1 MCMGGSPDIKTPDP
15 VQESQTPD
23 IVALK
28 NARKK
33 SGQMNGGTLLT
44 GPSGIDTNTTP
55 TAATGATTLL
65 GG

>member
-15 VQESQTPD
+15 VQESQQPD

-33 SGQMNGGTLLT
+33 SGQLAGGTLLT
-44 GPSGIDTNTTP
+44 SPSGIDAATTP
-55 TAATGATTLL
+55 TTSNTLL

>member
-1 MCMGGSPDIKTPDP
+1 MCMGGTPDVKTPDP
-15 VQESQTPD
+15 VQEAQQPD

-33 SGQMNGGTLLT
+33 SGQIAGGTLLT
-44 GPSGIDTNTTP
+44 SPSGVDNATTNT
-55 TAATGATTLL
+55 GSTTLL

>member
-15 VQESQTPD
+15 VQEEQSPD

-33 SGQMNGGTLLT
+33 SGQMTGGTLLT
-44 GPSGIDTNTTP
+44 SPSGVDNATTN
-55 TAATGATTLL
+55 TGATTLL
-65 GG
+65 GA

>member
-1 MCMGGSPDIKTPDP
+1 MCLGGSPDIKTPDP
-15 VQESQTPD
+15 VQEQQTPD
-23 IVALK
+23 IVAIK

-44 GPSGIDTNTTP
+44 GPSGVANA
-55 TAATGATTLL
+55 TAAPATGATTLL

>member
-1 MCMGGSPDIKTPDP
+1 MCMGGSPDIKSPDP
-15 VQESQTPD
+15 VQESQSPD

-33 SGQMNGGTLLT
+33 SGQIAGGTLLT
-44 GPSGIDTNTTP
+44 SPSGVDANTTN
-55 TAATGATTLL
+55 TGATTLL

>member
-1 MCMGGSPDIKTPDP
+1 MCLGGSPDIKTPEP
-15 VQESQTPD
+15 VQEQQQPD

-33 SGQMNGGTLLT
+33 SGQMAGGTLLT
-44 GPSGIDTNTTP
+44 SPSGVDNAT
-55 TAATGATTLL
+55 TAAATSGTTLL

>member
-1 MCMGGSPDIKTPDP
+1 MCMGGSPNIKTPDP
-15 VQESQTPD
+15 VQEAQTPD

-44 GPSGIDTNTTP
+44 GPSGIDTKTSP
-55 TAATGATTLL
+55 SSSGATTLL

>member
-1 MCMGGSPDIKTPDP
+1 MCMGGSPDIKAPDP
-15 VQESQTPD
+15 VQEAQQPD

-33 SGQMNGGTLLT
+33 SGQMAGGTLLT
-44 GPSGIDTNTTP
+44 GPSGVDTS
-55 TAATGATTLL
+55 TAPQTSGATTLL

>member
-1 MCMGGSPDIKTPDP
+1 MCMGGSPNIKKPDP
-15 VQESQTPD
+15 VQESQQPD

-33 SGQMNGGTLLT
+33 SGQMNAGTLLT
-44 GPSGIDTNTTP
+44 GPSGVD
-55 TAATGATTLL
+55 AATTSAGATTLL

>member
-1 MCMGGSPDIKTPDP
+1 MCMGGSPNIKAPDP
-15 VQESQTPD
+15 VQEAQQPD
-23 IVALK
+23 IAALR

-44 GPSGIDTNTTP
+44 SPSGIDTSTTA
-55 TAATGATTLL
+55 TAGSATLL

>member
-1 MCMGGSPDIKTPDP
+1 MCMGGSPDIKKPDP
-15 VQESQTPD
+15 VQESQQPD
-23 IVALK
+23 ILALK

-44 GPSGIDTNTTP
+44 GPSGVD
-55 TAATGATTLL
+55 AATTASSTGSTTLL

>member
-1 MCMGGSPDIKTPDP
+1 MCMGGSPNIKTPDP
-15 VQESQTPD
+15 VQEEQQPD

-33 SGQMNGGTLLT
+33 SGQIAGGTLLT
-44 GPSGIDTNTTP
+44 SPSGVD
-55 TAATGATTLL
+55 AATSNVGSTTLL